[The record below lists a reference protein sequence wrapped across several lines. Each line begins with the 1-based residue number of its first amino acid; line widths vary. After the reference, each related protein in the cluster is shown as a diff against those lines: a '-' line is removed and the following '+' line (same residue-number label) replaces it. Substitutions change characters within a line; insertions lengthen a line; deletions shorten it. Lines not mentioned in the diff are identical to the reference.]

1 MKCPTIVR
9 GHSNIDP
16 NFMAIRHIDG
26 DIHARKT
33 TRTWKAWQVR
43 SDAKSFVD
51 YENKWIGK

>member
-9 GHSNIDP
+9 GKSNIDP

-26 DIHARKT
+26 DIHCRQS

-43 SDAKSFVD
+43 SDARSFVD